1 MNMKKFLAV
10 LTLCAMATLTQCEQQ
25 KDTTFL
31 ITNSSVGKLER
42 ISLVRDL
49 GVIYEQDSI
58 VKDTM
63 KLSAGFGA
71 KSINI
76 FEKNGNHLLTITPSS
91 DSIPK
96 VQNVRIN
103 DPRYITDRGI
113 GLNSTFKDIK
123 EKYTI
128 KKIVTSIN
136 NIVIFVKDYD
146 LYFTIDKSELPASL
160 RYVSSPNIDAVQV
173 PDDAKIKYFM
183 VGWD

>member
-1 MNMKKFLAV
+1 MNMKKILLVVAICSTV
-10 LTLCAMATLTQCEQQ
+10 LLTQCEQQ
-25 KDTTFL
+25 KETAFL
-31 ITNSSVGKLER
+31 ITNASVGKLDR
-42 ISLVRDL
+42 ISLIRDL
-49 GVIYEQDSI
+49 GVIYELDSI

-63 KLSAGFGA
+63 QLSAGFGA
-71 KSINI
+71 RSINV
-76 FEKNGNHLLTITPSS
+76 FEKGGNHLLTITPSS

-103 DPRYITDRGI
+103 DVRFKTEKGI
-113 GLNSTFKDIK
+113 GLSSTFKDIK

-136 NIVIFVKDYD
+136 NIVIFVKDND

-173 PDDAKIKYFM
+173 PDNAKIKYLM

>member
-1 MNMKKFLAV
+1 MKKIFVVIVICSFTFLA
-10 LTLCAMATLTQCEQQ
+10 QCVKE

-31 ITNSSVGKLER
+31 ITNTKVGKLDK

-49 GVIYEQDSI
+49 GIIYDQDSV

-63 KLSAGFGA
+63 KLALGFGA
-71 KSINI
+71 RSINI
-76 FEKNGNHLLTITPSS
+76 YENGGSHLLTITPNT

-96 VQNVRIN
+96 VQNVRVN
-103 DPRYITDRGI
+103 DPRFKTEKGI

-128 KKIVTSIN
+128 RKIVTSIN
-136 NIVIFVKDYD
+136 NIVIFVKDSD
-146 LYFTIDKSELPASL
+146 VYFTIDKSELPASL

-173 PDDAKIKYFM
+173 PDEAKIKYLM
-183 VGWD
+183 VGWEH

>member
-1 MNMKKFLAV
+1 MKMKH
-10 LTLCAMATLTQCEQQ
+10 LTLVITLVFAALLMQCNQP
-25 KDTTFL
+25 KDSTYL
-31 ITNSSVGKLER
+31 ITNTSVGKLDK

-49 GVIYEQDSI
+49 DIIYEQDS
-58 VKDTM
+58 VVRDTM
-63 KLSAGFGA
+63 KLTLGFGA
-71 KSINI
+71 KNI
-76 FEKNGNHLLTITPSS
+76 KIYEKGGSHLLTITPNT

-103 DPRYITDRGI
+103 DPRFQTEKGI

-136 NIVIFVKDYD
+136 NIVVFVKDHD
-146 LYFTIDKSELPASL
+146 VYFTIDKSELPESL

-173 PDDAKIKYFM
+173 PDAAKIKYLM
-183 VGWD
+183 IGWE

>member
-1 MNMKKFLAV
+1 MRKIIIVTAIFAITCM
-10 LTLCAMATLTQCEQQ
+10 TQCTEE

-31 ITNSSVGKLER
+31 ITNTSVGKLDK

-49 GVIYEQDSI
+49 GVIYDQDS
-58 VKDTM
+58 VVRDTL
-63 KLSAGFGA
+63 KLSLGLGTRN
-71 KSINI
+71 INI
-76 FEKNGNHLLTITPSS
+76 YEKGGSHLLTLTPSA

-96 VQNVRIN
+96 IQNVRVN
-103 DPRYITDRGI
+103 DPRFKTDKGI

-128 KKIVTSIN
+128 QKIVTSIN
-136 NIVIFVKDYD
+136 NIVIFVKDSD
-146 LYFTIDKSELPASL
+146 VYFTIDKSELPDSL

-173 PDDAKIKYFM
+173 PENAKIKYLM

>member
-1 MNMKKFLAV
+1 MKKVFIVNALLAILFMV
-10 LTLCAMATLTQCEQQ
+10 QCSEE

-31 ITNSSVGKLER
+31 ISNTKVGKLDK

-49 GVIYEQDSI
+49 EVIYDQDSV

-63 KLSAGFGA
+63 KLALGFGA
-71 KSINI
+71 RNINI
-76 FEKNGNHLLTITPSS
+76 FEKGGSHLLTLTPNA

-103 DPRYITDRGI
+103 DPRFKTDRGI

-128 KKIVTSIN
+128 QKIVTSIN
-136 NIVIFVKDYD
+136 NIVIFVKDSD
-146 LYFTIDKSELPASL
+146 VYFTIDKSELPASL

-173 PDDAKIKYFM
+173 PDQAKIKYLM
-183 VGWD
+183 VGWEHY

>member
-1 MNMKKFLAV
+1 MKKILLVAAVCASILLA
-10 LTLCAMATLTQCEQQ
+10 QCEKE

-31 ITNSSVGKLER
+31 ITNNSVGKLDK

-49 GVIYEQDSI
+49 EIIFEKDSI

-63 KLSAGFGA
+63 QLALGFGA
-71 KSINI
+71 KKINI
-76 FEKNGNHLLTITPSS
+76 FEKGGNHLLTLTPTS

-96 VQNVRIN
+96 VENVRVN
-103 DPRYITDRGI
+103 DPRFKTEKGI

-136 NIVIFVKDYD
+136 NIVIFVKDHD
-146 LYFTIDKSELPASL
+146 VYFTIDKSELPASL
-160 RYVSSPNIDAVQV
+160 RYVSSPNIEAVQV
-173 PDDAKIKYFM
+173 PDQARITYLM
-183 VGWD
+183 IGWE

>member
-1 MNMKKFLAV
+1 MKKVYAV
-10 LTLCAMATLTQCEQQ
+10 IAVFAIALLTQCSKE

-31 ITNSSVGKLER
+31 ITNNSVGKLDK

-49 GVIYEQDSI
+49 EVIYDQDSI

-63 KLSAGFGA
+63 KLALGFGA
-71 KSINI
+71 RSINVY
-76 FEKNGNHLLTITPSS
+76 EKSGSHLLTLTPST

-103 DPRYITDRGI
+103 DSRFKTEKGV

-123 EKYTI
+123 EKYSI
-128 KKIVTSIN
+128 KKIITSIN
-136 NIVIFVKDYD
+136 NIVIFVKDSD
-146 LYFTIDKSELPASL
+146 VYFTIDKSELPASL
-160 RYVSSPNIDAVQV
+160 RYVSSPSIDAVQV
-173 PDDAKIKYFM
+173 PDEAKIKYLM

>member
-1 MNMKKFLAV
+1 MKKIFIVTAIFAI
-10 LTLCAMATLTQCEQQ
+10 TFMTQCTEE
-25 KDTTFL
+25 KDTAFL
-31 ITNSSVGKLER
+31 ISNTKVGKLEK

-49 GVIYEQDSI
+49 GVIYDQDSI

-63 KLSAGFGA
+63 QLALGFGA
-71 KSINI
+71 SSINI
-76 FEKNGNHLLTITPSS
+76 YEKGGSHLLTLTPSN

-96 VQNVRIN
+96 IQNVRVN
-103 DPRYITDRGI
+103 DPRFKTDKGI

-128 KKIVTSIN
+128 QKIVTSIN
-136 NIVIFVKDYD
+136 NIVIFVKDSD
-146 LYFTIDKSELPASL
+146 VYFTIDKSELPDSL

-173 PDDAKIKYFM
+173 PENAKIKYLM

>member
-1 MNMKKFLAV
+1 MKKLVLVLA
-10 LTLCAMATLTQCEQQ
+10 LCATVTLTQCDQQ

-31 ITNSSVGKLER
+31 ITNTSVGKLEK

-49 GVIYEQDSI
+49 GVIYEQDS
-58 VKDTM
+58 VVRDTM

-71 KSINI
+71 RSINI
-76 FEKNGNHLLTITPSS
+76 FEKGGNHLLTITPSS

-103 DPRYITDRGI
+103 DPRFVTDRGI

-123 EKYTI
+123 DKYTI
-128 KKIVTSIN
+128 KKIITSIN
-136 NIVIFVKDYD
+136 NIVIFVKDHD
-146 LYFTIDKSELPASL
+146 LYFTIDKSELPESL

-173 PDDAKIKYFM
+173 PDNAKIKYFM